1 MKYVNVVVDQS
12 NDNTDRMYTYRCA
25 DDRVK
30 IGDIVMVP
38 FAKRRKDIKGYVF
51 SVSDE
56 NKQNIKKLRD
66 VSSIEEDYSLPQ
78 DLIKLCLW
86 MKNRYMCRYIE
97 TVKCMLP
104 PGKKPERAVKDPL
117 EEYDGEPG
125 GEPELT
131 SEQQAALEQIR
142 PELKKRKTAVFLLN
156 GVTSSGKTEVYLR
169 AASETLKTG
178 RDVIVLVPEIS
189 LTPQTVA
196 RFVSRFGKETVA
208 LMHSRLTKAQR
219 YLQWMRARNGEAR
232 IIVGARSAIFAPF
245 ADPGLIIIDEEHESS
260 YKSDQTPKYDTIST
274 AMMRSRLSG
283 ATVILGTATPS
294 IVSKYRAET
303 GYYREIRLRQRHNR
317 TPLPRVS
324 VADMRKELIE
334 GNRSVF
340 SRELYGKMK
349 GSLDQ
354 GRQTILF
361 LNRRGYS
368 SFISCRS
375 CGYVVKCSVCG
386 ISMTYHKASGMAECH
401 YCGRSVQVPE
411 SCPECGSQY
420 IRYFGAGT
428 EQLEEAASIL
438 FPDASVARL
447 DLDSVKKK
455 GEAQKILNAFR
466 RGKTDILVGTQL
478 VAKGLDFHNV
488 GVVGIVAADVSLN
501 IPDYRAAETTWQLI
515 VQAAG
520 RSGRG
525 EEPGEVVIQ
534 TYSPDDRT
542 IRTAAAGD
550 YDTFYRGE
558 IELRRLSGYPPFTN
572 IIRLVFSGE
581 QESSVEQEANH
592 VFHEMERSGFPAEG
606 EIFRPQPAYMSHLN
620 GKYRYQILIKSPVS
634 RTKKYIKMVNEIK
647 KMRRSRSAKV
657 NMIAELDPYSLT

>member
-1 MKYVNVVVDQS
+1 MKYVDVVVDHS
-12 NDNTDRMYTYRCA
+12 TDSTDHMYTYRCA

-30 IGDIVMVP
+30 IGDIVQVP
-38 FAKRRKDIKGYVF
+38 FAKRRKDIKGFVF
-51 SVSDE
+51 SVSDD
-56 NKQNIKKLRD
+56 NKENIKNLRD
-66 VSSIEEDYSLPQ
+66 VSSIEGDYSLPQ
-78 DLIKLCLW
+78 DLIKLSLW

-97 TVKCMLP
+97 AVKCMLP
-104 PGKKPERAVKDPL
+104 PGEKPERAIKDPL
-117 EEYDGEPG
+117 DEYDGEPD

-131 SEQQAALEQIR
+131 DEQQAALEQIR
-142 PELKKRKTAVFLLN
+142 PELKKKKTSVFLLN

-169 AASETLKTG
+169 AAADTLKAG

-189 LTPQTVA
+189 LTPQTMG

-245 ADPGLIIIDEEHESS
+245 ADTGLIIIDEEHESS

-294 IVSKYRAET
+294 IVSKYRADT

-317 TPLPRVS
+317 TPLPHIS
-324 VADMRKELIE
+324 IADMREELRE

-340 SRELYGKMK
+340 SRELYRKMRE
-349 GSLDQ
+349 SLDQ

-375 CGYVVKCSVCG
+375 CGYVVKCSLCG

-401 YCGRSVQVPE
+401 YCGRSVPVPE
-411 SCPECGSQY
+411 TCPECGSQY

-428 EQLEEAASIL
+428 EQLEEAASVL

-447 DLDSVKKK
+447 DLDAVKKK
-455 GEAQKILNAFR
+455 GESQKILNAFR
-466 RGKTDILVGTQL
+466 RGKSNILVGTQL

-525 EEPGEVVIQ
+525 EDPGEVVIQ

-542 IRTAAAGD
+542 ILTAAAGD

-581 QESSVEQEANH
+581 QENSVAEEANH
-592 VFHEMERSGFPAEG
+592 VYHEMERSGFPLEG
-606 EIFRPQPAYMSHLN
+606 EIFQPQPAYMFHLN

-634 RTKKYIKMVNEIK
+634 RTKNYIKMVSEIK
-647 KMRRSRSAKV
+647 KMRSSRSSKV
-657 NMIAELDPYSLT
+657 NMVAELDPYSLT